1 MLPLQLPNP
10 TNSCFLVSSL
20 VSVRNLG
27 CKQKESGNNPSKW
40 ELVERISV
48 APRTDRW
55 FIKQEA
61 RGLGAP
67 AEGESG
73 LFSFAPLPLQCFRL
87 QPTLHSRFR
96 VPGDKVTFVKQVLCP
111 VLPSRSYHP
120 GEKENLAPY
129 DSTMGD
135 GEMDTDSPKPHILC
149 SSF

>member
-10 TNSCFLVSSL
+10 TNSSFLVSSL

-61 RGLGAP
+61 RGLG
-67 AEGESG
+67 
-73 LFSFAPLPLQCFRL
+73 
-87 QPTLHSRFR
+87 
-96 VPGDKVTFVKQVLCP
+96 DLCP
-111 VLPSRSYHP
+111 
-120 GEKENLAPY
+120 LAQAPW
-129 DSTMGD
+129 
-135 GEMDTDSPKPHILC
+135 SPKEGLLTM
-149 SSF
+149 